1 MYFLFLHKKIVY
13 RCEDLCLDLQF
24 DSIYQCL
31 FLCDQHLLFITTSLW
46 KNLVLEVVIPLAVLL
61 LWSIFLV
68 IFGVCILQIKLRIV
82 LSRSVKNCVVVL
94 MELHPISRLLLVKYP
109 FLLCW
114 SYISMNIDD
123 LYIFWNLLQF
133 VSSNS
138 GSFYYMSLLLLR
150 LQLPRIFALF
160 EATVK
165 IFVSLISF
173 PECHLDI
180 EELLIFLNKLFLI
193 QLILRKMFSNCKI
206 KNHSSIYLDIACP
219 KLRYF
224 NRLITGF
231 WE

>member
-1 MYFLFLHKKIVY
+1 MFQCWCWKISL
-13 RCEDLCLDLQF
+13 R
-24 DSIYQCL
+24 IYSFIKMWICYH
-31 FLCDQHLLFITTSLW
+31 CGLFISFSPVQ
-46 KNLVLEVVIPLAVLL
+46 NLN
-61 LWSIFLV
+61 
-68 IFGVCILQIKLRIV
+68 IV
-82 LSRSVKNCVVVL
+82 L
-94 MELHPISRLLLVKYP
+94 
-109 FLLCW
+109 W